1 VSGSSGCGGHGF
13 EAHSATTAIGGRSI
27 GGNDEIER
35 ELALQNVPRPNSFAQ
50 ANTVHPHTYTQ
61 DAQHPQGLVQS
72 AVMVVAAASKWTQQ
86 GASAVPASAS
96 ATPAAGP
103 SQRRGK
109 TSTTKAAPQPPPS
122 RAAAFVP
129 PLLSQEP
136 HAGEPYRAHVKVIPP
151 SKERVARVIKQA
163 HHKVRTVRVGQ
174 GSFWLG

>member
-1 VSGSSGCGGHGF
+1 M
-13 EAHSATTAIGGRSI
+13 
-27 GGNDEIER
+27 
-35 ELALQNVPRPNSFAQ
+35 
-50 ANTVHPHTYTQ
+50 HPHTYTQ
-61 DAQHPQGLVQS
+61 DAQHPQGLVQP

-86 GASAVPASAS
+86 GA
-96 ATPAAGP
+96 GP

-109 TSTTKAAPQPPPS
+109 TSTTEAAPQPPPS

-174 GSFWLG
+174 GSCWLG